1 MIEEPKEIVDSG
13 NNATAGDRARGME
26 IGRPRSFSTVRR
38 SCSPFPHRGP
48 PPPPPRLHVMQESPG
63 EGNSEEEDKMDM
75 LDKERAVKVGGRENE
90 REDGG
95 SGESS
100 GEEGSSGG
108 SSGYCSTSPGAIC
121 ATFFSSKNHTL
132 NIFLF
137 HHQTRQI
144 WTHTIPFLPLPHATL
159 AVQRLIHPFP
169 LLCQDHGLC
178 APIVQWVSLIRI

>member
-1 MIEEPKEIVDSG
+1 
-13 NNATAGDRARGME
+13 
-26 IGRPRSFSTVRR
+26 
-38 SCSPFPHRGP
+38 
-48 PPPPPRLHVMQESPG
+48 MQESPG

-137 HHQTRQI
+137 HHQTRQ
-144 WTHTIPFLPLPHATL
+144 T
-159 AVQRLIHPFP
+159 
-169 LLCQDHGLC
+169 
-178 APIVQWVSLIRI
+178 